1 METQHHRV
9 ILINRIKRNGSFV
22 WDIYV
27 LCEWTKKAIYLNK
40 LDLLLS
46 TCHFLWFNA
55 LDIVKI
61 GM

>member
-1 METQHHRV
+1 M
-9 ILINRIKRNGSFV
+9 S
-22 WDIYV
+22 YV
-27 LCEWTKKAIYLNK
+27 SEPKKAIYLNK

-61 GM
+61 GMLQFHYHCHMWQWN